1 MADYKKKDGN
11 VYQLNRRIEED
22 IPDRSRMRLRD
33 IINPHPFRGIDY
45 TVLIIVL
52 ILVMFGLVMVFS
64 SSYYYAMTEPKFND
78 KFYFFSRQLRWAIV
92 GLVAMVMCMS
102 INTEFFRR
110 VSVLAYVAIIGILVA
125 VLAIG
130 VATKG
135 SQRWLEILG
144 TSFQPSEFAKFII
157 IIFMSGFV
165 IKHRNL
171 LNGNFIMFIKCALP
185 VIVAAGLIA
194 MENLST
200 GIVVMVVGLMIMF
213 VSSKKVM
220 NFVVFVVVGF
230 IGFVIMVAIEPY
242 RRTRIMGWL
251 DPWSDTID
259 NGYQIVQ
266 SLFAVASGG
275 LFGLGIGQSRQKT
288 FIPESYND
296 IIFAIICEE
305 LGLVG
310 AIVVILLFLILIW
323 RGIKIAM
330 NARDKYSSYA
340 ATGIIT
346 MIAVQVIINIAVV
359 TNTMPNTGM
368 PMPFIS
374 YGGTS
379 LVVTMAS
386 MGLLLNISRNCRK

>member
-64 SSYYYAMTEPKFND
+64 SRYYYAMTEPKFND

-242 RRTRIMGWL
+242 RRARIMGWL

>member
-1 MADYKKKDGN
+1 
-11 VYQLNRRIEED
+11 
-22 IPDRSRMRLRD
+22 
-33 IINPHPFRGIDY
+33 
-45 TVLIIVL
+45 
-52 ILVMFGLVMVFS
+52 MVFS
-64 SSYYYAMTEPKFND
+64 SSYYYAMTDSRFND
-78 KFYFFSRQLRWAIV
+78 KFYFFSRQFRWAIV
-92 GLVAMVMCMS
+92 GIVAMVMCMS

-110 VSVLAYVAIIGILVA
+110 ISVLAYGGIILILMA
-125 VLAIG
+125 VLVIG

-135 SQRWLEILG
+135 SQRWLEVLG

-165 IKHRNL
+165 IKHRQW

-185 VIVAAGLIA
+185 VIIAAGLIA
-194 MENLST
+194 TENLST
-200 GIVVMVVGLMIMF
+200 GIVVMAVGLMIMF
-213 VSSKKVM
+213 VASNKVM
-220 NFVVFVVVGF
+220 NFVVFGMLGF
-230 IGFVIMVAIEPY
+230 LGFVVLVVIEPY
-242 RRTRIMGWL
+242 RMARIKGWL
-251 DPWSDTID
+251 DPWSDLIG

-266 SLFAVASGG
+266 SLYAVASGG

-296 IIFAIICEE
+296 IIFSIICEE

-330 NARDKYSSYA
+330 TAKDKYSSYA
-340 ATGIIT
+340 ATGIVT

-386 MGLLLNISRNCRK
+386 MGLLLNISRDCSR